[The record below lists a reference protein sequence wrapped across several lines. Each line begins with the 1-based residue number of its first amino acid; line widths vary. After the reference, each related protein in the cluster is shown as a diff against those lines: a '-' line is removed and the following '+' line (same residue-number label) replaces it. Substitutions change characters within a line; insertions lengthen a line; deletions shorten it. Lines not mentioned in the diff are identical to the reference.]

1 MAVVVLLILVI
12 AWVIVLAPPLLR
24 SRGEIRRTDSIGN
37 FHHSL
42 GVLGRTQGLDGR
54 SSMPAGVR
62 ADGPLTPPLAAR
74 MGTASMSPTT
84 ASQRS
89 ARRRREVF
97 TVLGAAATLTLLA
110 ALTVGGAMWGLH
122 LLADLLLGAYAALV
136 AWFRQL
142 SIEHQ
147 QKVRYLPAARG
158 HAPAPLAALRRTAS
172 S

>member
-1 MAVVVLLILVI
+1 MAVVVLLILVV

-24 SRGEIRRTDSIGN
+24 SRGELRRGDSIGS

-42 GVLGRTQGLDGR
+42 GVLGRTQSFDGGA
-54 SSMPAGVR
+54 SSPMRTG
-62 ADGPLTPPLAAR
+62 GPLTPPLAAR
-74 MGTASMSPTT
+74 MGTTAMPQSS

-89 ARRRREVF
+89 AKRRREVF
-97 TVLGAAATLTLLA
+97 TVLGAAATVTLLA
-110 ALTVGGAMWGLH
+110 AVTIGGPMWGLH

-142 SIEHQ
+142 SLEHQ

>member
-24 SRGEIRRTDSIGN
+24 SRGELRRSDSIGS

-42 GVLGRTQGLDGR
+42 GVLGRTQSFDGGA
-54 SSMPAGVR
+54 SSPKMR
-62 ADGPLTPPLAAR
+62 TSGPLTPPLAAR
-74 MGTASMSPTT
+74 MGTTAMPQTT

-89 ARRRREVF
+89 AERRREVF
-97 TVLGAAATLTLLA
+97 TVLGAAATVTLLA
-110 ALTVGGAMWGLH
+110 AVTIGGPMWGLH
-122 LLADLLLGAYAALV
+122 IFADLLLGSYAALV

-142 SIEHQ
+142 SLEHQ
-147 QKVRYLPAARG
+147 QKVRYLPPARG
-158 HAPAPLAALRRTAS
+158 HTPAPLAALRRTAS

>member
-1 MAVVVLLILVI
+1 MVLLILVI

-24 SRGEIRRTDSIGN
+24 SRGELRRTDSIGS

-42 GVLGRTQGLDGR
+42 GVLGRTHGLDARRTSVPMGAR
-54 SSMPAGVR
+54 SG
-62 ADGPLTPPLAAR
+62 GPLTPPLAAR
-74 MGTASMSPTT
+74 MGTAAMPPTT

-89 ARRRREVF
+89 AKRRREVF
-97 TVLGAAATLTLLA
+97 TVLGAAASLTLLA
-110 ALTVGGAMWGLH
+110 ALTVGGALWGLH

-142 SIEHQ
+142 SLEHQ

-158 HAPAPLAALRRTAS
+158 HAPVPLAALRRTAS